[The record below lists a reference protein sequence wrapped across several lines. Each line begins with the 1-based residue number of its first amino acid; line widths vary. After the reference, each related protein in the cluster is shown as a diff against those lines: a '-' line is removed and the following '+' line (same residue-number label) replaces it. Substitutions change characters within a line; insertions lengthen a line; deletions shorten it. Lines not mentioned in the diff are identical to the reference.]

1 MASHEELTGA
11 LLDVRKAYRLLY
23 LFQRRI
29 LDLVE
34 QLSGMLGRRF
44 WCWLPAGMDEAIRG
58 GASPSEKNAWKML
71 PLHNAEFFFLPPGAE
86 PNASPREGQWLLEL
100 SVTPDGGYTD
110 GGRAEANPIEF
121 TDPADCQSTIYLCA
135 FIVKKDMA
143 INWWPLYQ
151 SSDWPKNEDG
161 VAETVRDGVRAV
173 GVAIDLAALHDR
185 TALEALSKR
194 FRELVEAEG
203 GVVA

>member
-1 MASHEELTGA
+1 MLWVYSSVGRKGPTGWNPLDRGGLFLHHQFRSFGRLAMASHEELTGA
-11 LLDVRKAYRLLY
+11 LLDVRKAYRLSY

-58 GASPSEKNAWKML
+58 GVSPSEKNAWKML

-100 SVTPDGGYTD
+100 SITPDGGYTD

-135 FIVKKDMA
+135 FIVKKD
-143 INWWPLYQ
+143 IWQLTGGPF
-151 SSDWPKNEDG
+151 
-161 VAETVRDGVRAV
+161 TRVRTG
-173 GVAIDLAALHDR
+173 LR
-185 TALEALSKR
+185 TRME
-194 FRELVEAEG
+194 
-203 GVVA
+203 